1 LASPVST
8 RAPGRDHDDY
18 DQADA
23 GATAP
28 SRPLGGPWRLVR
40 SFGYAFAGLR
50 SVVRTQPNFR
60 IHLLAAAVALALG
73 VILRLSPPELG
84 LIVLTIAVVLA
95 AEALNTAI
103 EAVCDLVSPAYHPL
117 VKRAKDAAAAGV
129 LIAAIGSVIVA
140 VVVFVPHLR

>member
-1 LASPVST
+1 MALPAST
-8 RAPGRDHDDY
+8 RAPGRDDDAHD
-18 DQADA
+18 AA
-23 GATAP
+23 GAAAP
-28 SRPLGGPWRLVR
+28 ASPLGGPWRLVR
-40 SFGYAFAGLR
+40 SFGYAWAGLR

-60 IHLLAAAVALALG
+60 IHLLAAALALAVG
-73 VILRLSPPELG
+73 VVLRLSPPELG

-129 LIAAIGSVIVA
+129 LITAIGSVIVA
-140 VVVFVPHLR
+140 VLVFGPHLR